1 MKEWA
6 RSTNARYSS
15 PRPRRKK
22 SFMIWESCYP
32 LVNKH
37 STYNVS
43 DTVWYYVRILCLPA
57 SVPSD
62 LSPPL
67 TASISAVDV
76 EEDRYRRLHQ
86 PQLVSVYWISFTSET
101 KRWQSVA
108 KACVSTRASV
118 HDTHTHTHTHYLSNT
133 VPDGVDYT
141 FKFPQLECWL
151 SLQLCQFVSE
161 VKLVQSQL

>member
-118 HDTHTHTHTHYLSNT
+118 HDTHTHTHTHTHITSATQSLMESTTLSNS
-133 VPDGVDYT
+133 
-141 FKFPQLECWL
+141 L
-151 SLQLCQFVSE
+151 SWNVGCLCNSAS
-161 VKLVQSQL
+161 L